1 MTALAD
7 RYQERYYQSSDH
19 PYHIYERKIGNLVS
33 SDMTVLDAGCG
44 YTAPVLV
51 KYRGRARRLIG
62 VDLVNFK
69 PDQSTPGVELMRS
82 DLNRIALPSTSV
94 DLVISRSVMEHLE
107 DPASVYREIHRLLR
121 PGGHFLFLT
130 PNFGDYVSL
139 ISYLTPNKLHGW
151 IVEKTEGR
159 APEDT
164 FPTFYKS
171 NTRGAVAGL
180 AKAEGFEL
188 VSLDYLGQYP
198 NMLKF
203 NAAAFLAGTLYEKII
218 SRVDALKFL
227 RGWLLV
233 DLVKKKAAGSDCD
246 QIPRQLQRT
255 SEDAELRVAKA
266 RR

>member
-7 RYQERYYQSSDH
+7 RYQQKFFKSGDH
-19 PYHIYERKIGNLVS
+19 PYHIYERRIGELVTP
-33 SDMTVLDAGCG
+33 DTTVLDAGCG

-69 PDQSTPGVELMRS
+69 PDESTHGLELFRS
-82 DLNRIALPSTSV
+82 DLNRIELPSASV

-107 DPASVYREIHRLLR
+107 DPAAVYREMYRLLK

-139 ISYLTPNKLHGW
+139 ISYLTPNSFHGW

-171 NTRGAVAGL
+171 NTRGAVAAL
-180 AKAEGFEL
+180 AKSEGFDV
-188 VSLDYLGQYP
+188 VSFDYLGQYP

-203 NAAAFLAGTLYEKII
+203 NAAAFLAGTLYEKVI
-218 SRVDALKFL
+218 SSVAALQFL
-227 RGWLLV
+227 RGWIMV
-233 DLVKKKAAGSDCD
+233 DLVKKR
-246 QIPRQLQRT
+246 PR
-255 SEDAELRVAKA
+255 D
-266 RR
+266 